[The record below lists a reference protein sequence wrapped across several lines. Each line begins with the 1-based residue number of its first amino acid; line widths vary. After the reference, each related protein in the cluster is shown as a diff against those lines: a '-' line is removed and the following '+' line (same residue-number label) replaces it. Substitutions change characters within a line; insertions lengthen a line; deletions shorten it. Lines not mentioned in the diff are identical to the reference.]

1 MSFDLIIK
9 NGTVILENEA
19 RVVDIAVKGGK
30 IAAIGQDL
38 GDAKEVMDASGLV
51 VSPGMVDA
59 HTHISEPGR
68 SHWEGY
74 ETGTRAAA
82 KGGITT
88 MIEMPLNQLP
98 ATVDRASIELKFD
111 AAKGKLTI
119 DAAQL
124 GGLVSYNIDRL
135 HELDEVGVVGF
146 KCFVATCGD
155 RGIDNDFRD
164 VNDWQFFKGAQKLG
178 ELGQP
183 VLVHCENALICDALG
198 EEAKREG
205 RVTAHDYVASRPVFT
220 EVEAIRRVLYLAKVA
235 GCRLHVC
242 HISSPEGVEEVTRA
256 RQEGQDVTCESCPHY
271 FVLDTDQFEEIGT
284 LAKCSPPIRDLENQK
299 GMWEKLFNGEIDC
312 LVSDH
317 SPCPPEMKA
326 GNIMEAWGGI
336 AGLQNCMDV
345 MFDEAVQKRGMS
357 LPMFGKLMATNAAD
371 IFGLQQ
377 KGRIAPGKDADFV
390 FIQPNSSYVLTNDD
404 LEYRHKVSPY
414 VGRTI
419 GARITKTILRGDV
432 IYDIEQGFLLRRK
445 VNLSLNISS
454 NLAPAMPVLAAGIL
468 RLRCVYVQFCSEP
481 RKPVIRISVVFLYF
495 CNTVVVPP
503 TLLSAFQL
511 PQSSLLTLTQ
521 YAFLATALACFAQAF
536 CGHRRAIMEGPGGL
550 WWGTILTITLGEA
563 SRGTPINDIATSL
576 AVGIALSGVLTVLIG
591 FSGLGHRLARL
602 FTPSVMV
609 LFMLMLG
616 AQLTTIFFKGMLG
629 LPFGI
634 ADPNFKIQLPPFALS
649 VAVMCLVLGMIIFLP
664 QRFARYGLLV
674 GTITGWLLWYFCF
687 PSSHSLSGELHWQ
700 WFPLGSGGA
709 LSPGIILTAV
719 ITGLVNISN
728 TYGAI
733 RGTDVF
739 IRSRA
744 RGIRVIVV
752 ALWRP
757 DL

>member
-1 MSFDLIIK
+1 
-9 NGTVILENEA
+9 
-19 RVVDIAVKGGK
+19 
-30 IAAIGQDL
+30 
-38 GDAKEVMDASGLV
+38 
-51 VSPGMVDA
+51 
-59 HTHISEPGR
+59 
-68 SHWEGY
+68 
-74 ETGTRAAA
+74 
-82 KGGITT
+82 

-178 ELGQP
+178 E
-183 VLVHCENALICDALG
+183 
-198 EEAKREG
+198 EAKREG

-256 RQEGQDVTCESCPHY
+256 RQEGQDVTCESCR
-271 FVLDTDQFEEIGT
+271 IT
-284 LAKCSPPIRDLENQK
+284 LYWIPISSKKSALWRSVHRQSAIWKTRKACGKN
-299 GMWEKLFNGEIDC
+299 C
-312 LVSDH
+312 LTVKSTAWFSDH

-432 IYDIEQGFLLRRK
+432 IYDIEQGFP
-445 VNLSLNISS
+445 V
-454 NLAPAMPVLAAGIL
+454 APKGQFIL
-468 RLRCVYVQFCSEP
+468 KHQ
-481 RKPVIRISVVFLYF
+481 
-495 CNTVVVPP
+495 
-503 TLLSAFQL
+503 Q
-511 PQSSLLTLTQ
+511 
-521 YAFLATALACFAQAF
+521 
-536 CGHRRAIMEGPGGL
+536 
-550 WWGTILTITLGEA
+550 
-563 SRGTPINDIATSL
+563 
-576 AVGIALSGVLTVLIG
+576 
-591 FSGLGHRLARL
+591 
-602 FTPSVMV
+602 
-609 LFMLMLG
+609 
-616 AQLTTIFFKGMLG
+616 
-629 LPFGI
+629 
-634 ADPNFKIQLPPFALS
+634 
-649 VAVMCLVLGMIIFLP
+649 
-664 QRFARYGLLV
+664 
-674 GTITGWLLWYFCF
+674 
-687 PSSHSLSGELHWQ
+687 
-700 WFPLGSGGA
+700 
-709 LSPGIILTAV
+709 
-719 ITGLVNISN
+719 
-728 TYGAI
+728 
-733 RGTDVF
+733 
-739 IRSRA
+739 
-744 RGIRVIVV
+744 
-752 ALWRP
+752 
-757 DL
+757 